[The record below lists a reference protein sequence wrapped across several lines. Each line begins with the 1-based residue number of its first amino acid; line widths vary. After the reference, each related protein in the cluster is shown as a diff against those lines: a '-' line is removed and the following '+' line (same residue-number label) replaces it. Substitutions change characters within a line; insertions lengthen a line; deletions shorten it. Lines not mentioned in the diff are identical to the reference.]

1 MIDRISKNEERLDK
15 LLESIKKLNN
25 ALDEFE
31 SNKKDLDLLKKY
43 YGSKT
48 WFKDKELYESE
59 KIKNIKAGVLSEDAV
74 WNMLDEID
82 ELMNRMKNYTSWYRR
97 TYEYR

>member
-1 MIDRISKNEERLDK
+1 MIDRINKNEERLDK

-43 YGSKT
+43 YGSKN
-48 WFKDKELYESE
+48 WFKDKELYENG

-82 ELMNRMKNYTSWYRR
+82 ELMNRMKNYTA
-97 TYEYR
+97 

>member
-1 MIDRISKNEERLDK
+1 MIDRINKNEERLDK

-43 YGSKT
+43 YGSKN

-74 WNMLDEID
+74 WNMTEEITFIIL
-82 ELMNRMKNYTSWYRR
+82 EMKEIIGGIHEN
-97 TYEYR
+97 